1 MRATRWSSIGLV
13 LTLMTAAC
21 GEESPNNNVGP
32 EPEENVAPSANFSAS
47 CLYMQCDFAD
57 ASSDSDGD
65 VVQWLWEFGDGQT
78 STDPNP
84 VHTYAEPGD
93 YQVRLTVTDDS
104 AATGTRTRDATAAE
118 QVITSLTCADGSA
131 PGGFV
136 SCTLR
141 LEEPSGFRVVLN
153 SSSCEAHGNVFRITA
168 PVTEVLTDD
177 GCYEAAGAEMTFA
190 GPYPAGTEI
199 AAEVIAPLLA
209 NPPALRVSGSY
220 PEWTLSYED
229 GVDTDF
235 DDLIMTVTAL
245 PE

>member
-1 MRATRWSSIGLV
+1 
-13 LTLMTAAC
+13 MTAAC
-21 GEESPNNNVGP
+21 GEDSPGNVGP
-32 EPEENVAPSANFSAS
+32 EPQENVAPTANFSAS
-47 CLYMQCDFAD
+47 CLYMECDFAD
-57 ASSDSDGD
+57 ASSDSDGSL
-65 VVQWLWEFGDGQT
+65 VQWLWEFGDGET

-84 VHTYAEPGD
+84 VHTFATPGE
-93 YQVRLTVTDDS
+93 YSVRLTVTDDS
-104 AATGTRTRDATAAE
+104 AATGARTRATTAAE

-141 LEEPSGFRVVLN
+141 LEEPSGFKVVLN
-153 SSSCEAHGNVFRITA
+153 SKSCEAHGNVFRITA
-168 PVTEVLTDD
+168 PVVDTLTVD
-177 GCYEAAGAEMTFA
+177 GCYEAVNTEITHA
-190 GPYPAGTEI
+190 GPFPAGTEI

-209 NPPALRVSGSY
+209 NPPALRVAGAY